1 MADNA
6 RGVHVSP
13 GVYSREIDLTYAVKS
28 LGITTLGVAGETQR
42 GPAFQPMHIE
52 NWRQFTEVFGGTST
66 EKFKGSQYPKY
77 ELPYIAKSY
86 LTESKQ
92 LEVVRVLGLSGYKA
106 GPAWV
111 VTARM
116 NSFAHVPKNTDGSD
130 GIKNRM
136 VVAVLRSR
144 GHYEKYHKFDISTDS
159 CECPIDGY
167 DRLVYEVGEI
177 KRENGTCEVVG
188 YNDIVKL
195 KPYNPLYAAG
205 NDCDGYE
212 INSGALNNDPDNKLV
227 SKVSATN
234 YGRFTIYGYKGYQK
248 VKPEDTTKGGEPL
261 TANTWHDV
269 HDKEFYDVTD
279 PNYFEYPV
287 SLNPYD
293 KDFILKVIGTDPQ
306 DGDAPIYCE
315 SLYDV
320 ALAQCIANTGE
331 TKVDGI
337 NEDLVFYNVYDPA
350 DYDGLKPIT
359 GMLTLQESGLGR
371 RYLGQRVVADE
382 HTITTGET
390 KNDPWINCHPYDYET
405 NLPFRVKEFFNVSV
419 SYQSGATT
427 TNITL
432 TKKTFTAG
440 TQYHKDMMS
449 SMFTYYDQNGETVT
463 QKPID
468 MTFEEAQ
475 GNYFLS
481 DTSSTTITIKKAL
494 TGKTQDEITQN
505 IADFK
510 QKIEESLLMA
520 QINRKF
526 VGQIYT
532 VTQYTDEQG
541 KRHYYYRYYP
551 ENSVKDWAYAQ
562 GYATG
567 TTSVKSGTTAVTYY
581 TWGIDLV
588 PLVDRLMSDTGD
600 TKVNFKD
607 AYCATDART
616 SQIASTRLVM
626 VKNLSDGLYYRLT
639 DEQYIYDTNK
649 GDFVEPTAAQ
659 KANQFP
665 KVMFVD
671 CDLNNYASAFR
682 YASTPWIVSNLK
694 GDYEHIEIN
703 RLFRFHTISD
713 GNNSNYEV
721 KISIENIRPDEGTFD
736 VVVRD
741 INDSDEY
748 IMPLEKFS
756 KCTLTPGDRGFI
768 GYKIGTFDGMYEC
781 KSKYI
786 TVEIAEGTAVEHSA
800 PSGFLG
806 YPMAQYDG
814 MQAVGGSGKYYN
826 ETTGKHSE
834 NFGVLNPIL
843 KYNLEYNNEIK
854 NRKQYFGLSTRVGVD
869 IDAFTY
875 KGKAAY
881 IDDPSMLTQGFHL
894 DSRLDPS
901 NYSGGHKPRITV
913 DGETGYKFDSVSVQS
928 RTSTL
933 TDIPAIGTEA
943 LMSGSIY
950 EYVNLRKFTVYFYG
964 GFDGWDVYR
973 NQRTNTDDFKMSRY
987 LGTYDANSGEGYA
1000 FNRIDDHEAI
1010 GLNQGGI
1017 TSDWY
1022 AYLAAYRQFSN
1033 PEAVDINVFAS
1044 PGIDYVN
1051 NNTLVNEVIDMLE
1064 EERADSIYVVTTPD
1078 KPSGANDQ
1086 VGEMYTPDDA
1096 VYNLEDA
1103 EIDSNYTCTYYPWV
1117 KYLDQDNNQYI
1128 YLPATKD
1135 VVRNFA
1141 QTDNQTF
1148 PWFAPAGLERG
1159 DVNCVRAHFIT
1170 KLADEDVLYEGRIN
1184 PVKTFATD
1192 GVKIWGQKNLQIRE
1206 SQLNRIAVRRLLL
1219 RMRKLIAIACRSL
1232 IFEPN
1237 DPVTKNMFLTA
1248 VTPIMD
1254 NIRANR
1260 GISDYKIEVNDT
1272 VESRDR
1278 RELPA
1283 KIYFKP
1289 YNALEY
1295 VVLDFI
1301 LTPEGVSFDNI

>member
-28 LGITTLGVAGETQR
+28 LGITTLGVAGETMR

-52 NWRQFTEVFGGTST
+52 NWRQFTETFGGTNT
-66 EKFKGSQYPKY
+66 EKFKGSLYPKY

-111 VTARM
+111 IVARM
-116 NSFAHVPKNTDGSD
+116 NGKAEDGQTNN
-130 GIKNRM
+130 KM

-144 GHYEKYHKFDISTDS
+144 GHYEKYHKFDLSTDS
-159 CECPIDGY
+159 CECPIDEY
-167 DRLVYEVGEI
+167 DRLVYDVGEI
-177 KRENGTCEVVG
+177 KRQGSSCNVVG

-195 KPYNPLYAAG
+195 KPYDPLYAAG

-212 INSGALNNDPDNKLV
+212 INKGTNNSTNELV

-234 YGRFTIYGYKGYQK
+234 YGKFTIYGYKGYQEYHEK
-248 VKPEDTTKGGEPL
+248 WVDKAEDCPQGG
-261 TANTWHDV
+261 DCGII
-269 HDKEFYDVTD
+269 DRDD
-279 PNYFEYPV
+279 PDYFEYPV

-306 DGDAPIYCE
+306 DGDAPVYCE

-320 ALAQCIANTGE
+320 ALAQCIANTGD
-331 TKVDGI
+331 THIDGI
-337 NEDLVFYNVYDPA
+337 LKDMIFYNVYDPA
-350 DYDGLKPIT
+350 EYCGHEPIT
-359 GMLTLQESGLGR
+359 GMLRLQESGLQR
-371 RYLGQRVVADE
+371 KNIGQRYVADE
-382 HTITTGET
+382 HTIFVGEN
-390 KNDPWINCHPYDYET
+390 KNDPAIFAHPYDYET
-405 NLPFRVKEFFNVSV
+405 NLPLRNNDPDI
-419 SYQSGATT
+419 TT
-427 TNITL
+427 KLANETYITW
-432 TKKTFTAG
+432 
-440 TQYHKDMMS
+440 DM
-449 SMFTYYDQNGETVT
+449 Y
-463 QKPID
+463 
-468 MTFEEAQ
+468 
-475 GNYFLS
+475 
-481 DTSSTTITIKKAL
+481 KAL
-494 TGKTQDEITQN
+494 YPDADEAKWLEDLALVLVDN
-505 IADFK
+505 K
-510 QKIEESLLMA
+510 LL
-520 QINRKF
+520 
-526 VGQIYT
+526 GQIFT
-532 VTQYTDEQG
+532 VKSYTDEAG
-541 KRHYYYRYYP
+541 KRHYYYTYYP
-551 ENSVKDWAYAQ
+551 EAIIDAWLEKPENANVNSVPLYDK
-562 GYATG
+562 
-567 TTSVKSGTTAVTYY
+567 
-581 TWGIDLV
+581 LV
-588 PLVDRLMSDTGD
+588 IPVLTNLSKQDS
-600 TKVNFKD
+600 K
-607 AYCATDART
+607 RT
-616 SQIASTRLVM
+616 L
-626 VKNLSDGLYYRLT
+626 VKNYSDGLYYRLT
-639 DEQYIYDTNK
+639 NETVTGSISAFTN
-649 GDFVEPTAAQ
+649 GEWTTTGVTG
-659 KANQFP
+659 NS
-665 KVMFVD
+665 VMYVD
-671 CDLNNYASAFR
+671 CDLNNYASTFR

-694 GDYEHIEIN
+694 GDYNHIEIN
-703 RLFRFHTISD
+703 KLFRFHTISD
-713 GNNSNYEV
+713 GSTSNYEV

-741 INDSDEY
+741 INDTDEY
-748 IMPLEKFS
+748 LMPLEKFS
-756 KCTLTPGDRGFI
+756 KCTLTPGDNGFI
-768 GYKIGTFDGMYEC
+768 GYKIGTFDGMYES

-786 TVEIAEGTAVEHSA
+786 TVEVAEGTAVEQSVPA
-800 PSGFLG
+800 GFLG

-814 MQAVGGSGKYYN
+814 LQVVGSSGK
-826 ETTGKHSE
+826 GRDSE
-834 NFGVLNPIL
+834 NYAVVNPIL
-843 KYNLEYNNEIK
+843 KYNLYYDNEVK

-869 IDAFTY
+869 IDTFTY
-875 KGKAAY
+875 KGKSAY
-881 IDDPSMLTQGFHL
+881 INDPAMLTQGFHL
-894 DSRLDPS
+894 DSRLDQS
-901 NYSGGHKPRITV
+901 NYTGNHQPTITV
-913 DGETGYKFDSVSVQS
+913 DGEYGYKFDAVSVQS

-933 TDIPAIGTEA
+933 TDIPAIGSET
-943 LMSGSIY
+943 LMQGSIY

-987 LGTYDANSGEGYA
+987 LGTYDTNSGEGYS
-1000 FNRIDDHEAI
+1000 FNRIDDPDAI

-1022 AYLAAYRQFSN
+1022 AYLAAYRQFAN

-1051 NNTLVNEVIDMLE
+1051 NTTLVGEVIDMLE

-1078 KPSGANDQ
+1078 KPNGASDF
-1086 VGEMYTPDDA
+1086 VEEMYTPDEA
-1096 VYNLEDA
+1096 VSNLEDT

-1117 KYLDQDNNQYI
+1117 KYHDQDNNQYI

-1148 PWFAPAGLERG
+1148 PWFAPAGLDRG

-1170 KLADEDVLYEGRIN
+1170 KLADEDELYEGRIN
-1184 PVKTFATD
+1184 PIKTFATD
-1192 GVKIWGQKNLQIRE
+1192 GVKVWGQKNLQVRE

-1260 GISDYKIEVNDT
+1260 GISDYRIEVNDT

-1301 LTPEGVSFDNI
+1301 LTPEGLSFDNI

>member
-6 RGVHVSP
+6 RGIHVSP
-13 GVYSREIDLTYAVKS
+13 GVYSTEIDLTYAVKS

-52 NWRQFTEVFGGTST
+52 NWRQFTDVFGGTNT

-111 VTARM
+111 VTAKL
-116 NSFAHVPKNTDGSD
+116 NKIAGSNGEKQKNA
-130 GIKNRM
+130 RM

-144 GHYEKYHKFDISTDS
+144 GHYEKYHKFDLSTDS

-177 KRENGTCEVVG
+177 KRINGTCDVVG

-205 NDCDGYE
+205 NDCEGYE
-212 INSGALNNDPDNKLV
+212 INSGTTYDDEEGKLV

-234 YGRFTIYGYKGYQK
+234 YGKFTIYGYKGYQ
-248 VKPEDTTKGGEPL
+248 EYYGAGDGTK
-261 TANTWHDV
+261 TWHEATKD
-269 HDKEFYDVTD
+269 DYDRTD
-279 PNYFEYPV
+279 ANYFEYPV

-320 ALAQCIANTGE
+320 ALAQSIKLGDGDPNKTL
-331 TKVDGI
+331 GI
-337 NEDLVFYNVYDPA
+337 NQDLVFYNVYDPT
-350 DYDGLKPIT
+350 DYSGLKPIT
-359 GMLTLQESGLGR
+359 GMLRLQESGLQR
-371 RYLGQRVVADE
+371 KNLGQRLVADE
-382 HTITTGET
+382 HTVTTGET
-390 KNDPWINCHPYDYET
+390 RNDPYIFAHPYEYDT
-405 NLPFRVKEFFNVSV
+405 NLPISIGQLFDVNVD
-419 SYQSGATT
+419 SGGTA
-427 TNITL
+427 TL
-432 TKKTFTAG
+432 TVKGDKLDNYFNGIHLYSEGSLKQTPERELTGGVELKYPAG
-440 TQYHKDMMS
+440 TESGDVASELVMAK
-449 SMFTYYDQNGETVT
+449 
-463 QKPID
+463 ID
-468 MTFEEAQ
+468 
-475 GNYFLS
+475 
-481 DTSSTTITIKKAL
+481 KK
-494 TGKTQDEITQN
+494 
-505 IADFK
+505 
-510 QKIEESLLMA
+510 LL
-520 QINRKF
+520 
-526 VGQIYT
+526 GQIFT
-532 VTQYTDEQG
+532 VVMHTDDQG

-551 ENSVKDWAYAQ
+551 EQSVIAWAKSNSYDKWPDKTQ
-562 GYATG
+562 RK
-567 TTSVKSGTTAVTYY
+567 TTISVRDGSSYTTADVY
-581 TWGIDLV
+581 TWAVDMI
-588 PLVDRLMSDTGD
+588 PLVDKLLVEDEMSYNYRDS
-600 TKVNFKD
+600 
-607 AYCATDART
+607 YCSAETRT
-616 SQIASTRLVM
+616 NIESTRAINVR
-626 VKNLSDGLYYRLT
+626 NLSDGLYYRLT
-639 DEQYIYDTNK
+639 REKTFKSNDGEDIREVK
-649 GDFVEPTAAQ
+649 FI
-659 KANQFP
+659 
-665 KVMFVD
+665 D
-671 CDLNNYASAFR
+671 CDLNNYASTFR

-694 GDYEHIEIN
+694 GDYENIEIN
-703 RLFRFHTISD
+703 KLFRFHTISD
-713 GNNSNYEV
+713 GNCSNYEV
-721 KISIENIRPDEGTFD
+721 KISIENIRPDDGTFD

-741 INDSDEY
+741 INDLDEY
-748 IMPLEKFS
+748 IVPLEKFS
-756 KCTLTPGDRGFI
+756 KCTLTPGDKGFI
-768 GYKIGTFDGMYEC
+768 GYKIGTFDGMYES

-786 TVEIAEGTAVEHSA
+786 TVEVAEGTAVEQSVPA
-800 PSGFLG
+800 GFLG

-814 MQAVGGSGKYYN
+814 LQPIGSDGSAITDKNGISLNYD
-826 ETTGKHSE
+826 SE
-834 NFGVLNPIL
+834 NFGVINPIL
-843 KYNLEYNNEIK
+843 KYNLEYNNEVK

-869 IDAFTY
+869 IDTFTY

-881 IDDPSMLTQGFHL
+881 IDDPAMLTQGFHL
-894 DSRLDPS
+894 DSRLDKN
-901 NYSGGHKPRITV
+901 NYTGNHEPRITV
-913 DGETGYKFDSVSVQS
+913 DGETGYTFDSVSVNS
-928 RTSTL
+928 RTTTL

-943 LMSGSIY
+943 LMQGSIY

-987 LGTYDANSGEGYA
+987 LGTYDTNSGEGYA
-1000 FNRIDDHEAI
+1000 FNRIDDPEAI

-1022 AYLAAYRQFSN
+1022 AYLAAYRQFAN

-1078 KPSGANDQ
+1078 KPNGAADF
-1086 VGEMYTPDDA
+1086 VDEMYTPEEA
-1096 VYNLEDA
+1096 VYNLEDS

-1141 QTDNQTF
+1141 KTDNQAF

-1170 KLADEDVLYEGRIN
+1170 KLADEDMLYEGRIN
-1184 PVKTFATD
+1184 PIKTFATD

-1260 GISDYKIEVNDT
+1260 GISDYKIEVDDT
-1272 VESRDR
+1272 VESRER

-1295 VVLDFI
+1295 IDLTFI
-1301 LTPEGVSFDNI
+1301 LTPEGISFDNI

>member
-13 GVYSREIDLTYAVKS
+13 GVYSREVDITYAVKS

-52 NWRQFTEVFGGTST
+52 NWRQFTDVFGGTST

-111 VTARM
+111 VTAKL
-116 NSFAHVPKNTDGSD
+116 NSKAKKSD
-130 GIKNRM
+130 GTISDKNNRM
-136 VVAVLRSR
+136 VVAVIRAR
-144 GHYEKYHKFDISTDS
+144 GHYEKFHKFDLATDS
-159 CECPIDGY
+159 CECPIEAY

-195 KPYNPLYAAG
+195 KPYTPLYGAG

-212 INSGALNNDPDNKLV
+212 INPGNLNDDPDNRLV

-234 YGRFTIYGYKGYQK
+234 YGRFTIYGYKGYQSYK
-248 VKPEDTTKGGEPL
+248 EKWESTDF
-261 TANTWHDV
+261 DV
-269 HDKEFYDVTD
+269 DD

-306 DGDAPIYCE
+306 DGDAPVYVE

-320 ALAQCIANTGE
+320 ALAQSVALADSDPN
-331 TKVDGI
+331 KALGI

-350 DYDGLKPIT
+350 DYAGLKPIT
-359 GMLTLQESGLGR
+359 GMLRLQEDGLQR
-371 RYLGQRVVADE
+371 KNLGQRYVADE
-382 HTITTGET
+382 HTVITGET
-390 KNDPWINCHPYDYET
+390 KNDPYIFAHPYEYAT
-405 NLPFRVKEFFNVSV
+405 NLPLSVGNFYNV
-419 SYQSGATT
+419 
-427 TNITL
+427 TL
-432 TKKTFTAG
+432 TP
-440 TQYHKDMMS
+440 S
-449 SMFTYYDQNGETVT
+449 NNSGETKVT
-463 QKPID
+463 LAP
-468 MTFEEAQ
+468 TSAATS
-475 GNYFLS
+475 YFS
-481 DTSSTTITIKKAL
+481 GL
-494 TGKTQDEITQN
+494 TGTISLMKGDAKPLTSN
-505 IADFK
+505 IVFNTKADVT
-510 QKIEESLLMA
+510 EEEVKAELIMVMINEKLL
-520 QINRKF
+520 
-526 VGQIYT
+526 GQIFT
-532 VTQYTDEQG
+532 VTQYTDDQG

-551 ENSVKDWAYAQ
+551 EESVKNWAHNE
-562 GYATG
+562 GYDTG
-567 TTSVKSGTTAVTYY
+567 TTVIKVGTASTTYY
-581 TWGIDLV
+581 TWGIDLI
-588 PLVDRLMSDTGD
+588 PIVDKLMSD
-600 TKVNFKD
+600 KSEVVNFKD
-607 AYCATDART
+607 AYCLSNTRT
-616 SQIASTRLVM
+616 GEIKSTRLVM
-626 VKNLSDGLYYRLT
+626 VKNLADGLYYRIT
-639 DEQYIYDTNK
+639 DEKFTHGTIQI
-649 GDFVEPTAAQ
+649 PH
-659 KANQFP
+659 
-665 KVMFVD
+665 VMFVD

-694 GDYEHIEIN
+694 GDYDHIELN
-703 RLFRFHTISD
+703 KLFRFHTISD
-713 GNNSNYEV
+713 GNNANYEV
-721 KISIENIRPDEGTFD
+721 KISIESIRPDDGTFD
-736 VVVRD
+736 VVVRS
-741 INDSDEY
+741 INDLDEQVV
-748 IMPLEKFS
+748 PLEKFS
-756 KCTLTPGDRGFI
+756 KCTLIPGDRNFI
-768 GYKIGTFDGMYEC
+768 GFKIGTLDGMYEP

-786 TVEIAEGTAVEHSA
+786 VVEVAEGTAVEHSVPA
-800 PSGFLG
+800 GFLG

-814 MQAVGGSGKYYN
+814 MQVVGKSGK
-826 ETTGKHSE
+826 EEGAE
-834 NFGVLNPIL
+834 NFGVINPIL
-843 KYNLEYNNEIK
+843 KYNLAYDNEVK
-854 NRKQYFGLSTRVGVD
+854 NRKQYFGLSTRTGVD

-881 IDDPSMLTQGFHL
+881 INDPSMLTQGFHL
-894 DSRLDPS
+894 DSRLDKN
-901 NYSGGHKPRITV
+901 NYSGNHIPRITV
-913 DGETGYKFDSVSVQS
+913 DGEEGYEFDAVSVQS

-933 TDIPAIGTEA
+933 TDIPAIGSET
-943 LMSGSIY
+943 LMQGSIY

-964 GFDGWDVYR
+964 GFDGWDPYR
-973 NQRTNTDDFKMSRY
+973 NQRTNTDDFKMSKY
-987 LGTYDANSGEGYA
+987 LGTYDQNSGEGYS
-1000 FNRIDDHEAI
+1000 FNRIDDPDAI

-1022 AYLAAYRQFSN
+1022 AYLAAYRQFAN
-1033 PEAVDINVFAS
+1033 PEAVDINVFAT

-1051 NNTLVNEVIDMLE
+1051 NKTLVEEVIDMVE

-1078 KPSGANDQ
+1078 KPNGASDMID
-1086 VGEMYTPDDA
+1086 EMYTPDDA
-1096 VYNLEDA
+1096 VFNLEDS

-1128 YLPATKD
+1128 YLPPTKD
-1135 VVRNFA
+1135 AVRNFA
-1141 QTDNQTF
+1141 QTDNTTY
-1148 PWFAPAGLERG
+1148 PWFAPAGLDRG

-1237 DPVTKNMFLTA
+1237 DPTTKNMFLSA
-1248 VTPIMD
+1248 VAPIMD

-1260 GISDYKIEVNDT
+1260 GISDYRIEVNDT

-1301 LTPEGVSFDNI
+1301 LTPEGISFSQI

>member
-13 GVYSREIDLTYAVKS
+13 GVYSREVDITYAVKS

-52 NWRQFTEVFGGTST
+52 NWRQFTDVFGGTST

-111 VTARM
+111 VTAKL
-116 NSFAHVPKNTDGSD
+116 NGYANPEVAGEKFPEEESAETTGVLKN
-130 GIKNRM
+130 NRM
-136 VVAVLRSR
+136 VVAVIRAR
-144 GHYEKYHKFDISTDS
+144 GHYEKFHKFDLATDS
-159 CECPIDGY
+159 CDCPIEAY

-177 KRENGTCEVVG
+177 KRSSGTCEVVG

-195 KPYNPLYAAG
+195 KPYTPLYGAG

-212 INSGALNNDPDNKLV
+212 INPGNLNDDPDNRLV

-234 YGRFTIYGYKGYQK
+234 YGRFTIYGYKGYQPYK
-248 VKPEDTTKGGEPL
+248 DKWLRPVSEGGNQSDWNAAVEKYGEDGVGGISTGD
-261 TANTWHDV
+261 TA
-269 HDKEFYDVTD
+269 
-279 PNYFEYPV
+279 YFEYPV

-306 DGDAPIYCE
+306 DGDAPVYVE

-320 ALAQCIANTGE
+320 ALAQSVALADSDTN
-331 TKVDGI
+331 KALGI
-337 NEDLVFYNVYDPA
+337 NEDLVFYNVYDPT
-350 DYDGLKPIT
+350 DYAGLKPIT
-359 GMLTLQESGLGR
+359 GMLRLQEDGLQR
-371 RYLGQRVVADE
+371 KNLGQRYIADE
-382 HTITTGET
+382 HTITEGES
-390 KNDPWINCHPYDYET
+390 KNDPYIFAHPYEYAT
-405 NLPFRVKEFFNVSV
+405 NLPLTVGSFFDVSV
-419 SYQSGATT
+419 SAVTNGAAKVTLSAKTESSAHTITSYFSGMTLTIKSMSGDTFVAKTGTT
-427 TNITL
+427 T
-432 TKKTFTAG
+432 F
-440 TQYHKDMMS
+440 S
-449 SMFTYYDQNGETVT
+449 
-463 QKPID
+463 
-468 MTFEEAQ
+468 
-475 GNYFLS
+475 
-481 DTSSTTITIKKAL
+481 
-494 TGKTQDEITQN
+494 GKTISKDEEEDYKKE
-505 IADFK
+505 IAA
-510 QKIEESLLMA
+510 ELLSVR
-520 QINRKF
+520 INYKLL
-526 VGQIYT
+526 GQIFT
-532 VTQYTDEQG
+532 VTQYTDDQG

-551 ENSVKDWAYAQ
+551 EQSVKNWAHDENYDTTKEIKV
-562 GYATG
+562 GTAT
-567 TTSVKSGTTAVTYY
+567 TIYY
-581 TWGIDLV
+581 TWGIDLI
-588 PLVDRLMSDTGD
+588 PLVDRLLSDVGTTNVSLKYG
-600 TKVNFKD
+600 
-607 AYCATDART
+607 YCEKADRTD
-616 SQIASTRLVM
+616 SLKSTRVVM
-626 VKNLSDGLYYRLT
+626 VKNLADGLYYRPT
-639 DEQYIYDTNK
+639 DEKYVYDGDK
-649 GDFVEPTAAQ
+649 GEFKPSSEDDAFSLVT
-659 KANQFP
+659 
-665 KVMFVD
+665 FVD

-694 GDYEHIEIN
+694 GDYDHIELN
-703 RLFRFHTISD
+703 KLFRFHTISD
-713 GNNSNYEV
+713 GNNANYEV
-721 KISIENIRPDEGTFD
+721 KISIESIRPDDGTFD
-736 VVVRD
+736 VVVRS
-741 INDSDEY
+741 INDLDEQVV
-748 IMPLEKFS
+748 PLEKFS
-756 KCTLTPGDRGFI
+756 KCTLIPGDRNFI
-768 GYKIGTFDGMYEC
+768 GFKIGTLDGMYEP

-786 TVEIAEGTAVEHSA
+786 VVEVAEGTAVEHSVPA
-800 PSGFLG
+800 GFLG

-814 MQAVGGSGKYYN
+814 TQVVGASGKNYTLVKN
-826 ETTGKHSE
+826 ADDEVTGIKTAE
-834 NFGVLNPIL
+834 NFGVINPIL
-843 KYNLEYNNEIK
+843 KYNLAYDNEVK
-854 NRKQYFGLSTRVGVD
+854 NRKQYFGLSTRTGVD

-881 IDDPSMLTQGFHL
+881 IKDPSMLTQGFHL
-894 DSRLDPS
+894 DSRLDKN
-901 NYSGGHKPRITV
+901 NYSNNHIPRITV
-913 DGETGYKFDSVSVQS
+913 DGEEGYEFDAVSVQS

-933 TDIPAIGTEA
+933 TDIPAIGSET
-943 LMSGSIY
+943 LMQGSIY

-964 GFDGWDVYR
+964 GFDGWDPYR
-973 NQRTNTDDFKMSRY
+973 DQRTNTDDFKMSKY
-987 LGTYDANSGEGYA
+987 LGTYDQNSGEGYS
-1000 FNRIDDHEAI
+1000 FNRIDDPDAI

-1022 AYLAAYRQFSN
+1022 AYLAAYRQFAN
-1033 PEAVDINVFAS
+1033 PEAVDINVFAT

-1051 NNTLVNEVIDMLE
+1051 NKTLVEEVIDMVE

-1078 KPSGANDQ
+1078 KPNGASDM
-1086 VGEMYTPDDA
+1086 VDEMYTPDDA
-1096 VYNLEDA
+1096 VFNLEDS

-1128 YLPATKD
+1128 YLPPTKD
-1135 VVRNFA
+1135 AVRNFA
-1141 QTDNQTF
+1141 QTDNTTY
-1148 PWFAPAGLERG
+1148 PWFAPAGLDRG

-1237 DPVTKNMFLTA
+1237 DPTTKNMFLSA
-1248 VTPIMD
+1248 VAPIMD

-1260 GISDYKIEVNDT
+1260 GISDYRIEVNDT

-1301 LTPEGVSFDNI
+1301 LTPEGISFDQI

>member
-52 NWRQFTEVFGGTST
+52 NWRQFTDVFGGTST

-86 LTESKQ
+86 LTESKE

-111 VTARM
+111 VTAKLLGKAQ
-116 NSFAHVPKNTDGSD
+116 NSD
-130 GIKNRM
+130 GEYTSANTRM
-136 VVAVLRSR
+136 VVAVIRSR
-144 GHYEKYHKFDISTDS
+144 GHYEKYHKFDLSTDS
-159 CECPIDGY
+159 CECPIEDY
-167 DRLVYEVGEI
+167 DRLVYDVGEI

-195 KPYNPLYAAG
+195 KPYTPLYAAG
-205 NDCDGYE
+205 NDCDGYD
-212 INSGALNNDPDNKLV
+212 INSGNTDADIDNKIV
-227 SKVSATN
+227 SRVSASN
-234 YGRFTIYGYKGYQK
+234 YGRFTIYGLKGYQK
-248 VKPEDTTKGGEPL
+248 YPSATSGKWQSDFTSAS
-261 TANTWHDV
+261 TAHTAD
-269 HDKEFYDVTD
+269 DGYITRDD

-306 DGDAPIYCE
+306 DGDAPVYCE
-315 SLYDV
+315 ALYDV
-320 ALAQCIANTGE
+320 ALAQAIKLADSDTN
-331 TKVDGI
+331 KAIGI
-337 NEDLVFYNVYDPA
+337 NQDLVFYNVYDPT
-350 DYDGLKPIT
+350 DYAGLKPIT
-359 GMLTLQESGLGR
+359 GMLRLQESGLQR
-371 RYLGQRVVADE
+371 KNVGQRYVADE
-382 HTITTGET
+382 HTVITGET
-390 KNDPWINCHPYDYET
+390 KNDPYIYAHPYEYET
-405 NLPFRVKEFFNVSV
+405 NLPLTIGDLFDV
-419 SYQSGATT
+419 SY
-427 TNITL
+427 N
-432 TKKTFTAG
+432 TAG
-440 TQYHKDMMS
+440 DT
-449 SMFTYYDQNGETVT
+449 GEV
-463 QKPID
+463 
-468 MTFEEAQ
+468 
-475 GNYFLS
+475 
-481 DTSSTTITIKKAL
+481 
-494 TGKTQDEITQN
+494 
-505 IADFK
+505 
-510 QKIEESLLMA
+510 SLLGNSAWTENFYNKDISLFSNMSKGEA
-520 QINRKF
+520 LNNNTKIKVASAETEEEKAKILAEVKSDLVMVQINYQF
-526 VGQIYT
+526 VGQIFT
-532 VTQYTDEQG
+532 VTLYTDDQG

-551 ENSVKDWAYAQ
+551 EAYVKKWAEEQ
-562 GYATG
+562 GFATG
-567 TTSVKSGTTAVTYY
+567 QTTIKSGGTDVTYY
-581 TWGIDLV
+581 TWAVDLV
-588 PLVDRLMSDTGD
+588 PLVDKLMSDSD
-600 TKVNFKD
+600 TVKVNFKD
-607 AYCATDART
+607 AYCVTDRKENVH
-616 SQIASTRLVM
+616 STRLVM

-639 DEQYIYDTNK
+639 DEKFKHTQNGAEIQIKHVLY
-649 GDFVEPTAAQ
+649 
-659 KANQFP
+659 
-665 KVMFVD
+665 VD

-694 GDYEHIEIN
+694 GDYEHIELN
-703 RLFRFHTISD
+703 KLFRFHTISD
-713 GNNSNYEV
+713 GNNANFEV
-721 KISIENIRPDEGTFD
+721 KVSIENIRPDDGTFD

-741 INDSDEY
+741 INDVDEY

-756 KCTLTPGDRGFI
+756 KCTLTPGDRNFI
-768 GYKIGTFDGMYEC
+768 GYRIGTFDGMYES

-786 TVEIAEGTAVEHSA
+786 TVEVAEGTAVEHSVPA
-800 PSGFLG
+800 GFLG
-806 YPMAQYDG
+806 YPVAQYDG
-814 MQAVGGSGKYYN
+814 LQVVGKSGK
-826 ETTGKHSE
+826 EVDAE
-834 NFGVLNPIL
+834 NFGVINPIL
-843 KYNLEYNNEIK
+843 KYNLNYDNEVK

-881 IDDPSMLTQGFHL
+881 IDDPAILTQGFHL
-894 DSRLDPS
+894 DSRLDPD
-901 NYSGGHKPRITV
+901 NYSGNKGPVVTV
-913 DGETGYKFDSVSVQS
+913 DGEEGYKFDAVSVQN

-943 LMSGSIY
+943 LMGGSIY

-964 GFDGWDVYR
+964 GFDGWDIYR
-973 NQRTNTDDFKMSRY
+973 DQRTNTDDFKMSRY
-987 LGTYDANSGEGYA
+987 LGTFDTNSGEGYA
-1000 FNRIDDHEAI
+1000 FNRIDDPDAI

-1022 AYLAAYRQFSN
+1022 AYLAGYRQFAN

-1051 NNTLVNEVIDMLE
+1051 NTTLVGEVIDMLE

-1078 KPSGANDQ
+1078 KPNGASDF
-1086 VGEMYTPDDA
+1086 VDEMYTPEDA
-1096 VYNLEDA
+1096 VYNLEDS

-1148 PWFAPAGLERG
+1148 PWFAPAGLDRG
-1159 DVNCVRAHFIT
+1159 QVNCVRAHFIT
-1170 KLADEDVLYEGRIN
+1170 KLADEDVLYDGRIN
-1184 PVKTFATD
+1184 PIKTFATD
-1192 GVKIWGQKNLQIRE
+1192 GVKVWGQKNLQIRE

-1260 GISDYKIEVNDT
+1260 GISDYRIEVNDS
-1272 VESRDR
+1272 VEARDR

>member
-28 LGITTLGVAGETQR
+28 LGITTLGVAGETMR

-52 NWRQFTEVFGGTST
+52 NWRQFTDVFGGTNT
-66 EKFKGSQYPKY
+66 EKFKGSLYPKY

-106 GPAWV
+106 GPAWI
-111 VTARM
+111 VTAKL
-116 NSFAHVPKNTDGSD
+116 N
-130 GIKNRM
+130 GIANPTSENEKQNNRM

-144 GHYEKYHKFDISTDS
+144 GYYEKYHKFDLATDS
-159 CECPIDGY
+159 CECPIEGY

-195 KPYNPLYAAG
+195 KPYTTLYGAG
-205 NDCDGYE
+205 NDCDGYD
-212 INSGALNNDPDNKLV
+212 INKGITYADEDNYIV
-227 SKVSATN
+227 STVSATN
-234 YGRFTIYGYKGYQK
+234 YGKFTIYGLRGYQK
-248 VKPEDTTKGGEPL
+248 YKEKWLRPVSEGGRKSDWAKYPNAGEISTGDT
-261 TANTWHDV
+261 A
-269 HDKEFYDVTD
+269 
-279 PNYFEYPV
+279 YFEYPV

-306 DGDAPIYCE
+306 DGDAPVYCE
-315 SLYDV
+315 ALYDV
-320 ALAQCIANTGE
+320 ALAQSIKLGDGDENKT
-331 TKVDGI
+331 VGI

-350 DYDGLKPIT
+350 DYSGLKPIT
-359 GMLTLQESGLGR
+359 GMLSIQETGLQR
-371 RYLGQRVVADE
+371 KNLGQRFVVDE
-382 HTITTGET
+382 NTVTTGQT
-390 KNDPWINCHPYDYET
+390 KNDPYITAHPYDYET
-405 NLPFRVKEFFNVSV
+405 TIPLSIGSVYDVKVTINSDGET
-419 SYQSGATT
+419 GTA
-427 TNITL
+427 TL
-432 TKKTFTAG
+432 TKNSAFSKNFVDKEELGCESSFKQLSNQFFTG
-440 TQYHKDMMS
+440 D
-449 SMFTYYDQNGETVT
+449 
-463 QKPID
+463 
-468 MTFEEAQ
+468 
-475 GNYFLS
+475 
-481 DTSSTTITIKKAL
+481 TTIT
-494 TGKTQDEITQN
+494 GITLGVSEKVTTATSEDVKN
-505 IADFK
+505 AIIASAENKLKSELILVKLND
-510 QKIEESLLMA
+510 
-520 QINRKF
+520 KF
-526 VGQIYT
+526 LGQICT
-532 VTQYTDEQG
+532 VKQYTDDQG
-541 KRHYYYRYYP
+541 KRHYYYTYYP
-551 ENSVKDWAYAQ
+551 EQNVKEWAARG
-562 GYATG
+562 GY
-567 TTSVKSGTTAVTYY
+567 SGKTVNLIDADGNPKATYY
-581 TWGIDLV
+581 SWYTDLV
-588 PLVDRLMSDTGD
+588 PMIDKLI
-600 TKVNFKD
+600 VNPLEGEIDFKEP
-607 AYCATDART
+607 YCTDQT
-616 SQIASTRLVM
+616 YTDHIKSTRMIAVR
-626 VKNLSDGLYYRLT
+626 NLSDGLYYRLT
-639 DEQYIYDTNK
+639 GEKYEFTEKDGWKISTADTAINR
-649 GDFVEPTAAQ
+649 
-659 KANQFP
+659 
-665 KVMFVD
+665 VMFID

-694 GDYEHIEIN
+694 GDYNHIELN
-703 RLFRFHTISD
+703 KLFRFHTISD
-713 GNNSNYEV
+713 GTTSNYEI

-741 INDSDEY
+741 INDTDEF

-756 KCTLTPGDRGFI
+756 KCTLIPGDRNYI
-768 GYKIGTFDGMYEC
+768 GYKIGTFDGMYES

-786 TVEIAEGTAVEHSA
+786 TVEIAEGTAVEQSVPA
-800 PSGFLG
+800 GFLG

-814 MQAVGGSGKYYN
+814 MQVVGA
-826 ETTGKHSE
+826 TGKIETSE
-834 NFGVLNPIL
+834 NFGVINPIL
-843 KYNLEYNNEIK
+843 KYNLYYDNEVK

-869 IDAFTY
+869 IDTFIY

-881 IDDPSMLTQGFHL
+881 INDPSMLTQGFHL
-894 DSRLDPS
+894 DSRLDKD
-901 NYSGGHKPRITV
+901 NYSGNHIPVITV
-913 DGETGYKFDSVSVQS
+913 DGEEGYKFDAVSVQS
-928 RTSTL
+928 RTTTL
-933 TDIPAIGTEA
+933 TDIPAIGSES
-943 LMSGSIY
+943 LMQGSIY

-973 NQRTNTDDFKMSRY
+973 AQRTNTDDFKMSKY
-987 LGTYDANSGEGYA
+987 LGTYDTNSGEGYS
-1000 FNRIDDHEAI
+1000 FNRIDDPEAI

-1022 AYLAAYRQFSN
+1022 AYLAAYRQFAN

-1051 NNTLVNEVIDMLE
+1051 NTTLVGEVIDMLE

-1078 KPSGANDQ
+1078 KPNGATDL
-1086 VGEMYTPDDA
+1086 VEEMYTPDEA
-1096 VYNLEDA
+1096 VANLEGT

-1117 KYLDQDNNQYI
+1117 KYHDQDNNQYI

-1148 PWFAPAGLERG
+1148 PWFAPAGLDRG

-1170 KLADEDVLYEGRIN
+1170 KLADEDELYEGRIN
-1184 PVKTFATD
+1184 PIKTFATD
-1192 GVKIWGQKNLQIRE
+1192 GVKVWGQKNLQIRE

-1260 GISDYKIEVNDT
+1260 GISDYRIEVNDT
-1272 VESRDR
+1272 IESRDR

-1301 LTPEGVSFDNI
+1301 LTPEGLSFDNI

>member
-6 RGVHVSP
+6 RGIHVSP

-42 GPAFQPMHIE
+42 GPAFQPMHIG
-52 NWRQFTEVFGGTST
+52 NWREFTDTFGGTST

-86 LTESKQ
+86 LTESKE

-111 VTARM
+111 VTVKLNGKADDHST
-116 NSFAHVPKNTDGSD
+116 NNK
-130 GIKNRM
+130 M

-144 GHYEKYHKFDISTDS
+144 GHYEKYHKFDLSSDS
-159 CECPIDGY
+159 CECPIENY
-167 DRLVYEVGEI
+167 DRLVYDVGEI

-195 KPYNPLYAAG
+195 KPYTPLYAAG
-205 NDCDGYE
+205 NDCDGYD
-212 INSGALNNDPDNKLV
+212 INSGNTYAEGEEIV
-227 SKVSATN
+227 SKVSASN
-234 YGRFTIYGYKGYQK
+234 YGRFTIYGLKGYQK
-248 VKPEDTTKGGEPL
+248 YPSATSGKWQSDFTSAS
-261 TANTWHDV
+261 TAHTAD
-269 HDKEFYDVTD
+269 DGYITRDD

-293 KDFILKVIGTDPQ
+293 KDFILKVIGTNPQ

-315 SLYDV
+315 ALYDV
-320 ALAQCIANTGE
+320 ALAQAIKAADSDDN
-331 TKVDGI
+331 KALGI
-337 NEDLVFYNVYDPA
+337 NKKLVFYNVYDPA
-350 DYDGLKPIT
+350 DYVGLKPIT
-359 GMLTLQESGLGR
+359 GMLRLQESGLQR
-371 RYLGQRVVADE
+371 KNIGQRYVADE
-382 HTITTGET
+382 HTVTSGET
-390 KNDPWINCHPYDYET
+390 KNDPYIFAHPYEYET
-405 NLPFRVKEFFNVSV
+405 NLPLTVGDIYDVSV
-419 SYQSGATT
+419 ASG
-427 TNITL
+427 
-432 TKKTFTAG
+432 
-440 TQYHKDMMS
+440 
-449 SMFTYYDQNGETVT
+449 E
-463 QKPID
+463 
-468 MTFEEAQ
+468 
-475 GNYFLS
+475 
-481 DTSSTTITIKKAL
+481 TSSTATLTPKSSGETIASKYFSGLTGTINLMKGATSALTANITINGLSTDIKKEDVEA
-494 TGKTQDEITQN
+494 E
-505 IADFK
+505 
-510 QKIEESLLMA
+510 LLMV
-520 QINRKF
+520 QIDKNM
-526 VGQIYT
+526 VGQIFT
-532 VTQYTDEQG
+532 VVVYTDDQG

-551 ENSVKDWAYAQ
+551 EYSVKKWANDNKYS
-562 GYATG
+562 AT
-567 TTSVKSGTTAVTYY
+567 TTIKSGTTKETLY
-581 TWGIDLV
+581 TWNVDLI
-588 PLVDRLMSDTGD
+588 PIVDRLMTDSTNKFSLKDGYCTGS
-600 TKVNFKD
+600 TRND
-607 AYCATDART
+607 AMK
-616 SQIASTRLVM
+616 STRLVA

-639 DEQYIYDTNK
+639 DEKYEYRDGAFMPSSGNNA
-649 GDFVEPTAAQ
+649 FS
-659 KANQFP
+659 
-665 KVMFVD
+665 KVMYID
-671 CDLNNYASAFR
+671 CDLNNYTSAFR

-694 GDYEHIEIN
+694 GDYEHIELN
-703 RLFRFHTISD
+703 KLFRFHTISD
-713 GNNSNYEV
+713 GNNANFEV
-721 KISIENIRPDEGTFD
+721 KVSIENIRPDDGTFD

-741 INDSDEY
+741 INDLDEY
-748 IMPLEKFS
+748 VIPLEKFS
-756 KCTLTPGDRGFI
+756 KCTLVPGDRNFI
-768 GYKIGTFDGMYEC
+768 GYRIGTFDGMYES

-786 TVEIAEGTAVEHSA
+786 TVEVAEGTAVEHSVPA
-800 PSGFLG
+800 GFLG
-806 YPMAQYDG
+806 YPMPQYDG
-814 MQAVGGSGKYYN
+814 LQVTGVNGAVDSGATNYA
-826 ETTGKHSE
+826 
-834 NFGVLNPIL
+834 VLNPIL
-843 KYNLEYNNEIK
+843 KYNLNYDNEVK

-869 IDAFTY
+869 IDTFTY

-881 IDDPSMLTQGFHL
+881 IDDPAILTQGFHL
-894 DSRLDPS
+894 DSRLDPN
-901 NYSGGHKPRITV
+901 NYGGGHEPEITV
-913 DGETGYKFDSVSVQS
+913 DGERGYVFDAVSVQN

-964 GFDGWDVYR
+964 GFDGWDIYR
-973 NQRTNTDDFKMSRY
+973 DQRTNTDDFKMSRY
-987 LGTYDANSGEGYA
+987 LGTFDTNSGEGYA
-1000 FNRIDDHEAI
+1000 FNRIDDPDAI

-1022 AYLAAYRQFSN
+1022 AYLAGYRQFAN

-1044 PGIDYVN
+1044 PGIDYVSN
-1051 NNTLVNEVIDMLE
+1051 TTLVGEVIDMLE

-1078 KPSGANDQ
+1078 KPNGASDF
-1086 VGEMYTPDDA
+1086 VDEMYTPEDA
-1096 VYNLEDA
+1096 VYNLEDS

-1148 PWFAPAGLERG
+1148 PWFAPAGLDRG
-1159 DVNCVRAHFIT
+1159 QVNCVRAHFIT

-1184 PVKTFATD
+1184 PIKTFATD
-1192 GVKIWGQKNLQIRE
+1192 GVKVWGQKNLQIRE

-1260 GISDYKIEVNDT
+1260 GISDYKIEVNDS
-1272 VESRDR
+1272 VEARDR

-1283 KIYFKP
+1283 KIFFKP